1 MRRIYL
7 RLFVVSIFIVYPVL
21 SYSQKELRI
30 KENFDFDW
38 KFILNDSVEASAPVY
53 DDSKWED
60 VQLPHDWSIGL
71 SFNEKCGASMAFLPG
86 GTGWYR
92 KTFKVPVDYRNKKVF
107 IHFDGVYH
115 QSDVYVNG
123 KHLGFHPYGYTG
135 FEYDMTQ
142 FLNYGVENKLEVKV
156 DHGNSPSSRW
166 YSGSGIYRH
175 VWLIVTDPIHV
186 ASWGTYITTPKVSD
200 ELAEVKIET
209 VIENNS
215 HKNENILIQNRI
227 VDFNDREVASSKISI
242 FIEKE
247 KSGKIDQ
254 LISLQKPV
262 LWSVENPY
270 LYKMETTVKVNGK
283 VVDNYKTPFGIR
295 YFKFDPDKGF
305 FLNGENIK
313 LKGLNLH
320 QDAGSLG
327 TAVPDRSYLR
337 RLMILKE
344 YGCNAIRCSHN
355 PPSPEFLDMCDRL
368 GFVVIDEIFDK
379 WKTEGAFYGYYTRY
393 FDEWWKKDIDAML
406 DSDRNHPSIIIW
418 SLGNETS
425 EQNDMTGAGA
435 ARAKMLQ
442 DYVHEAEPTRPVTVV
457 IAPADIKRRPYNENG
472 FNEILDIVG
481 YNYQEPWLED
491 DKKRFPDRIMYIA
504 EAFPYYTGRRNSIR
518 DYNPINPWYVVKN
531 NDFIFGQFVW
541 AGVDYLGESS
551 GWPSKGWPTCL
562 FDVCM
567 FEKPRAAFHRAVWNK
582 APMVRIAVADQSLDI
597 DPGKDHW
604 SWPHLAEHWNFPQYK
619 GHIIEVHTITNCD
632 IVELRVNNTTMGD
645 RRTSDYTNN
654 TIVWHVP
661 YRDGKIEAIGY
672 NNGKEAARFELRT
685 SGKPAHI
692 DLLAD
697 RKIISADGQ
706 DLSHITIQITDDKG
720 VIVPDADQLITVEI
734 TGAGKL
740 KGLDNGD
747 LRRAGSFSGNRVR
760 TYFGKALATIQSTR
774 SQGDIVVRV
783 KAGDLPGSTVTIT
796 CSNK

>member
-7 RLFVVSIFIVYPVL
+7 KLFTVSIFMVCPVL

-30 KENFDFDW
+30 KENFDFNW
-38 KFILNDSVEASAPVY
+38 KFILNDSVEAYAPVY
-53 DDSKWED
+53 DDKKWED

-92 KTFKVPVDYRNKKVF
+92 KTFKVPVDFRNKKVF

-115 QSDVYVNG
+115 QSDVYING

-135 FEYDMTQ
+135 FEFDMTP
-142 FLNYGVENKLEVKV
+142 FLNYDGDNKLVVKV

-215 HKNENILIQNRI
+215 HNNENILIQNRI
-227 VDFNDREVASSKISI
+227 VDFNGREVASSKISI

-262 LWSVENPY
+262 LWSVKNPY
-270 LYKMETTVKVNGK
+270 LYKMETTVKVNNK
-283 VVDNYKTPFGIR
+283 VVDSYETPFGIR

-313 LKGLNLH
+313 LKGVNLH

-393 FDEWWKKDIDAML
+393 FDEWWK
-406 DSDRNHPSIIIW
+406 
-418 SLGNETS
+418 
-425 EQNDMTGAGA
+425 
-435 ARAKMLQ
+435 
-442 DYVHEAEPTRPVTVV
+442 
-457 IAPADIKRRPYNENG
+457 
-472 FNEILDIVG
+472 
-481 YNYQEPWLED
+481 
-491 DKKRFPDRIMYIA
+491 
-504 EAFPYYTGRRNSIR
+504 
-518 DYNPINPWYVVKN
+518 
-531 NDFIFGQFVW
+531 
-541 AGVDYLGESS
+541 
-551 GWPSKGWPTCL
+551 
-562 FDVCM
+562 
-567 FEKPRAAFHRAVWNK
+567 
-582 APMVRIAVADQSLDI
+582 
-597 DPGKDHW
+597 
-604 SWPHLAEHWNFPQYK
+604 
-619 GHIIEVHTITNCD
+619 
-632 IVELRVNNTTMGD
+632 
-645 RRTSDYTNN
+645 
-654 TIVWHVP
+654 
-661 YRDGKIEAIGY
+661 
-672 NNGKEAARFELRT
+672 
-685 SGKPAHI
+685 
-692 DLLAD
+692 
-697 RKIISADGQ
+697 
-706 DLSHITIQITDDKG
+706 
-720 VIVPDADQLITVEI
+720 
-734 TGAGKL
+734 
-740 KGLDNGD
+740 
-747 LRRAGSFSGNRVR
+747 
-760 TYFGKALATIQSTR
+760 
-774 SQGDIVVRV
+774 
-783 KAGDLPGSTVTIT
+783 
-796 CSNK
+796 